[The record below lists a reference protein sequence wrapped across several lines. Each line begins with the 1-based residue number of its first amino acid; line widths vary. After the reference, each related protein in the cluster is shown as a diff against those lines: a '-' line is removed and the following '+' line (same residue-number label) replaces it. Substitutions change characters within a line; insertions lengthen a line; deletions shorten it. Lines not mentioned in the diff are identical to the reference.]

1 MALSPV
7 LRATIQAGVLSAL
20 SNIIGQLITCHKSHV
35 SLPRPLTAPLA
46 HCANP
51 EQVPYTINPTELFQF
66 TLFSVLA
73 CPPNFLWQSW
83 LEGQFPGYTEALPP
97 TEKERLVDDAVSGKA
112 SGARPDR
119 DPDHVAKQ
127 TSNKDRGAMTGKSVT
142 TDPKK
147 ASKKLN
153 KKNTLI
159 KFSLDQTIGAGV
171 NTVLF
176 LIGLPLLRGQTD
188 MKILKSRV
196 AEEFWPMIYA
206 GQRLW
211 PAVSVLQF
219 TVVPFEYRQL
229 VGSTVGLVWG
239 VYLSLIAGAK

>member
-7 LRATIQAGVLSAL
+7 LRATLQAGILSAL
-20 SNIIGQLITCHKSHV
+20 SNIIGQLITCHKSH
-35 SLPRPLTAPLA
+35 
-46 HCANP
+46 
-51 EQVPYTINPTELFQF
+51 VPYTINPTELFQF

-83 LEGQFPGYTEALPP
+83 LEGQFPGYTDALAP

-112 SGARPDR
+112 SGARSSER
-119 DPDHVAKQ
+119 DPDQVAKR
-127 TSNKDRGAMTGKSVT
+127 TSNKDSGAMTGQSVT
-142 TDPKK
+142 ADPKK

-188 MKILKSRV
+188 LEILKGRV
-196 AEEFWPMIYA
+196 AGEFWPMIYA

-239 VYLSLIAGAK
+239 VYLSLIAGAN